1 MPILHRLLFLTFLA
15 CQTLIAQV
23 PGYEGKLWPIHLDF
37 NLSPAVADWVFQPEG
52 KLELNWRA
60 GLEVDRVIS
69 RRISLGANYSIF
81 RSRQNFLYQNQTGF
95 LDLGGQAIGL
105 QLKNY
110 RFLRRGNL
118 APLGPYQKWE
128 IQYLRYRLTDPRDE
142 FPRPLDE
149 DRLTQDLAVSFTLGT
164 QRMIGD
170 YFTYHIG
177 IQTAFVVNLG
187 GENARRM
194 PDPIPY
200 LNQIAIRRLR
210 GIFAVNLNAGIGVLL
225 F

>member
-1 MPILHRLLFLTFLA
+1 MPILNRFLFLSFLA

-23 PGYEGKLWPIHLDF
+23 PGYEGRLWPIQLDV

-52 KLELNWRA
+52 KLELNWRL
-60 GLEVDRVIS
+60 GLEIDRVIS
-69 RRISLGANYSIF
+69 RRISLGANAAF
-81 RSRQNFLYQNQTGF
+81 FQSRQNFLFQGQTGF
-95 LDLGGQAIGL
+95 LDLRGQSIGL

-110 RFLRRGNL
+110 RFLRRGNI

-128 IQYLRYRLTDPRDE
+128 IQYLRYHLSDPRDE
-142 FPRPLDE
+142 FPMPIEE
-149 DRLTQDLAVSFTLGT
+149 DMRVQDMAISFTLGT
-164 QRMIGD
+164 RRMLGEH
-170 YFTYHIG
+170 FTYHIG
-177 IQTAFVVNLG
+177 IQTAFVLNLS

-194 PDPIPY
+194 ADPIPY

>member
-1 MPILHRLLFLTFLA
+1 MPTLHRIILVAFLA
-15 CQTLIAQV
+15 CQTLAAQI
-23 PGYEGKLWPIHLDF
+23 PGYEGRLWPIHLDV

-52 KLELNWRA
+52 ELELNWRV

-69 RRISLGANYSIF
+69 RRISLGANASF
-81 RSRQNFLYQNQTGF
+81 LQSRQNFLYQGQTGF
-95 LDLGGQAIGL
+95 LDINGYTLGL

-128 IQYLRYRLTDPRDE
+128 LQYLSYQVLDPRDE
-142 FPRPLDE
+142 FPVPLESDQ
-149 DRLTQDLAVSFTLGT
+149 RVQDLAVSFTLGT
-164 QRMIGD
+164 RRMLGEH
-170 YFTYHIG
+170 FTYHIG
-177 IQTAFVVNLG
+177 IQTAFVLNLS

-194 PDPIPY
+194 ADPTPY

>member
-1 MPILHRLLFLTFLA
+1 MPILHRFLFLSFLA

-23 PGYEGKLWPIHLDF
+23 PGYEGRLWPIQLDV
-37 NLSPAVADWVFQPEG
+37 NLSPAVADWGFQPEG
-52 KLELNWRA
+52 KLELNWRL
-60 GLEVDRVIS
+60 GLEIDRVIS
-69 RRISLGANYSIF
+69 RRISLGANASFF
-81 RSRQNFLYQNQTGF
+81 RSRQNFLFQGQTGF
-95 LDLGGQAIGL
+95 LDLNGHTLGL

-110 RFLRRGNL
+110 RYLRRGNL

-128 IQYLRYRLTDPRDE
+128 LQYLSYRVFDHADE
-142 FPRPLDE
+142 FPVPLEE
-149 DRLTQDLAVSFTLGT
+149 DRIIRDLAASFTLGT
-164 QRMIGD
+164 RRMLGD
-170 YFTYHIG
+170 HFTYHIG
-177 IQTAFVVNLG
+177 IQTAFVLNLN

-194 PDPIPY
+194 PEPAPY

>member
-1 MPILHRLLFLTFLA
+1 MPILHRIIFILFLA
-15 CQTLIAQV
+15 CQTLMAQV
-23 PGYEGKLWPIHLDF
+23 PGYEGRLWPIHLDV

-52 KLELNWRA
+52 ELELNWRL
-60 GLEVDRVIS
+60 GLEVDRVLS
-69 RRISLGANYSIF
+69 RRISLGANASILQ
-81 RSRQNFLYQNQTGF
+81 SRQNFLYQGQTGF
-95 LDLGGQAIGL
+95 LDLDGHTLGI

-128 IQYLRYRLTDPRDE
+128 LQYLSYHIFDPREE
-142 FPRPLDE
+142 FPVPIE
-149 DRLTQDLAVSFTLGT
+149 DQRVRDLAASFTLGT
-164 QRMIGD
+164 RRMLGEH
-170 YFTYHIG
+170 FTYHIG
-177 IQTAFVVNLG
+177 IQTAFVLNLT

>member
-1 MPILHRLLFLTFLA
+1 MPILHRIIFIILGA
-15 CQTLIAQV
+15 SQTLMAQV
-23 PGYEGKLWPIHLDF
+23 PGYEGRLWPIHLDV
-37 NLSPAVADWVFQPEG
+37 NLSPALADWVFQPEG
-52 KLELNWRA
+52 KLELNWRI
-60 GLEVDRVIS
+60 GLEVDRVLS
-69 RRISLGANYSIF
+69 RRISLGANASVLQ
-81 RSRQNFLYQNQTGF
+81 SRQNFLYQGQTGF
-95 LDLGGQAIGL
+95 LDLNGHTLGI

-128 IQYLRYRLTDPRDE
+128 LQYLSYRIYDPREE
-142 FPRPLDE
+142 FPVPVE
-149 DRLTQDLAVSFTLGT
+149 DQRVRDLAASFTLGT
-164 QRMIGD
+164 RRMLGEH
-170 YFTYHIG
+170 FTYHIG
-177 IQTAFVVNLG
+177 IQTAFVLNLT